1 MYSWTQA
8 SRGSAQICWPLL
20 VRKLWREQRYYIGH
34 AWSATA
40 PQFHPCGRLRASPP
54 YRGFILQTS
63 DTIGPLRVTYGHK
76 LRVPPFCC
84 LFLSSFPSPSGHI
97 FPGSLWV
104 LFHARNEPQ
113 WPFSVS
119 RMSKK
124 SPIWLGLSTRGYT
137 CEQLLSAQ
145 TPTNTPLSPCPCLP
159 KGEQEDWHLHNTMF
173 GALVTGPKV
182 VNYMTAGDPAGYVGE
197 AAGRCCV
204 HPLCGGIRT
213 TGVSQEH
220 RQAQEGQRE
229 VDRDDIAQPWGLR
242 EKESGNNTTFL
253 FVFHYFP

>member
-1 MYSWTQA
+1 MA
-8 SRGSAQICWPLL
+8 G
-20 VRKLWREQRYYIGH
+20 
-34 AWSATA
+34 
-40 PQFHPCGRLRASPP
+40 
-54 YRGFILQTS
+54 
-63 DTIGPLRVTYGHK
+63 
-76 LRVPPFCC
+76 
-84 LFLSSFPSPSGHI
+84 LSQDSC
-97 FPGSLWV
+97 
-104 LFHARNEPQ
+104 
-113 WPFSVS
+113 
-119 RMSKK
+119 
-124 SPIWLGLSTRGYT
+124 LSTRGYT

-159 KGEQEDWHLHNTMF
+159 KGEQEDRHLHNTMF

-229 VDRDDIAQPWGLR
+229 VDRDDIAQP
-242 EKESGNNTTFL
+242 
-253 FVFHYFP
+253 